1 MPGSTANEHLPYP
14 LVGETVTAASQQAL
28 ATAIEASLAATD
40 VLRLDALKAPT
51 CIVDRFGSVA
61 ITVNTDTAANLT
73 ANNFTDPAS
82 MHSISVNTDQV
93 ILPTGGVWL
102 IHGEANLT
110 ATTTLTAVKVAITQ
124 NGTQV
129 FAQQSSPKGANLG
142 WILDC
147 DAAIVGQAGDIIRLS
162 GRWSGTGTG
171 GFAGC
176 FLHVTRLCYLV

>member
-1 MPGSTANEHLPYP
+1 MTEP
-14 LVGETVTAASQQAL
+14 VTAASQQNL

-40 VLRLDALKAPT
+40 ALRLDALKPPT
-51 CIVDRFGSVA
+51 CVVDRFGSVA
-61 ITVNTDTAANLT
+61 ITVNTDTAATLT

-82 MHSISVNTDQV
+82 MHSTSVNTDQV
-93 ILPTGGVWL
+93 ILPTAGVYL
-102 IHGEANLT
+102 VHGEANLT
-110 ATTTLTAVKVAITQ
+110 ATTTLTAVKVGITQ

-129 FAQQSSPKGANLG
+129 FADQSSPKGAALG
-142 WILDC
+142 WIMTT
-147 DAAIVGQAGDIIRLS
+147 DAVVVGQAGDIIRLI